1 MVMDEQTYAKLRK
14 EVTDRILVKMD
25 EIGSIVREYREKLGG
40 DALDANT
47 MSLYMNLD
55 EGFKNVSVYR
65 KREVDETAMYIVY
78 ADVIHDKYYPDGIN
92 TVPFLMNEE
101 SE

>member
-1 MVMDEQTYAKLRK
+1 MVMDEQTYVKLRK
-14 EVTDRILVKMD
+14 EVTDRILAKMD
-25 EIGSIVREYREKLGG
+25 EIGSIIQEYREELGG

-55 EGFKNVSVYR
+55 DGFKNVSVYR
-65 KREVDETAMYIVY
+65 KREVDDTAMYIVY
-78 ADVIHDKYYPDGIN
+78 ADVIHGEYYPDGIN
-92 TVPFLMNEE
+92 TVPFIMNKE